1 MVRRATKVISVR
13 AISPEDVIQ
22 FRAWEE
28 ELARR
33 GALAEAQRLS
43 EEMSDAL
50 IADVEECWR
59 QIWNKPLY
67 ANTRVAIGER
77 YEQKL
82 SSIMPGAWRFVG
94 LDPERFLIT
103 HQGTGSSAEN
113 FTEFGSIIQQI
124 RKVSG
129 VAAKRLYAIQGGAAF
144 LRELV
149 SENGESAPLSPYAS
163 GNFDEVLAKL
173 HNVVGDFRKR
183 LGRGWGHITVMHM
196 LTDFGLSVKP
206 DIHLVRAVR
215 RLGLVEGLR
224 DASIPNER
232 EAMVIVTAI
241 AHLVQAVYGDEASFA
256 KLRYTD
262 KMLMDASRAGLL

>member
-1 MVRRATKVISVR
+1 MRRVARVISVR
-13 AISPEDVIQ
+13 AISHEDIIQ
-22 FRAWEE
+22 FRAWEA

-43 EEMSDAL
+43 EEMSNAL

-67 ANTRVAIGER
+67 ANTKVAIGER
-77 YEQKL
+77 YEEKL
-82 SSIMPGAWRFVG
+82 SSIMPGAWRFIG
-94 LDPERFLIT
+94 LDRERFLIT
-103 HQGTGSSAEN
+103 HQGKGSSAEN
-113 FTEFGSIIQQI
+113 FAESGSIIQQI
-124 RKVSG
+124 RNVSG
-129 VAAKRLYAIQGGAAF
+129 VAAKRLFAIQGGAAF

-149 SENGESAPLSPYAS
+149 AENGESAPLSPYAA
-163 GNFDEVLAKL
+163 DDLDKMLEKL
-173 HNVVGDFRKR
+173 QNIISDFRPR

-206 DIHLVRAVR
+206 DIHLVKTVR
-215 RLGLVEGLR
+215 RLGIVEGLR
-224 DASIPNER
+224 DATLPNER
-232 EAMVIVTAI
+232 EAIAIVTAI

-262 KMLMDASRAGLL
+262 KMLMDASREGLL